1 METTFDIRDG
11 RGVVRLHGPLTAASA
26 DAFRDRFI
34 RWLEDAA
41 VVRHIVIDLAAAEF
55 LDSAGLG
62 ALVAL
67 LKRVTERGGDLKLA
81 GMPKKVRMIFEIT
94 RAHRIFEIF
103 ETVEEALESFA

>member
-1 METTFDIRDG
+1 METVFDIREG
-11 RGVVRLHGPLTAASA
+11 RGIVQLHGPLTAASA
-26 DAFRDRFI
+26 DGFRERFL
-34 RWLEDAA
+34 RWMEDAA
-41 VVRHIVIDLAAAEF
+41 TVRDVVIDLAEAEF

-81 GMPKKVRMIFEIT
+81 RMPRKVRMIFEIT